1 MRTWRKIPEGI
12 VFWGQ
17 RKLSLLSWHVWL
29 KWVICS
35 EKHAAFT
42 CRLFMFTEDQQRAS
56 SRDATAI
63 TRRAISAKPMSLL
76 GTTVVCIL
84 VSERKGDQRNRR
96 SIASPQLQGWHLRL
110 VTPIQYLTTCEIRSQ
125 SLLLFLRWMMARK
138 VFLHCEAD
146 LWPLVKCLYC
156 IILSYQ
162 TSVWNSI
169 IYTVY

>member
-1 MRTWRKIPEGI
+1 MRTWG
-12 VFWGQ
+12 
-17 RKLSLLSWHVWL
+17 
-29 KWVICS
+29 VIRS
-35 EKHAAFT
+35 EKHAVFT
-42 CRLFMFTEDQQRAS
+42 WRLFMFTEDQQRAS
-56 SRDATAI
+56 SRGATAI
-63 TRRAISAKPMSLL
+63 TQRAISAKPSLL
-76 GTTVVCIL
+76 GTTVVCVL
-84 VSERKGDQRNRR
+84 VIERKGNQRNRR
-96 SIASPQLQGWHLRL
+96 SIASPQFQGWHLRL